1 MDSKYISELTQ
12 EEKLS
17 FIKIFCKLIN
27 IDNTV
32 EKEEIEFLKLIAG
45 RYGVPGNVVIEVIRA
60 NKSIDHKAE
69 ARKITNR
76 QHALELIKEMCVL
89 ANVDNE
95 VGDNELD
102 MIVDVAEAAGIED
115 EKVLLIN
122 RWVLDS
128 AIVLK
133 TGQIIMERN
142 NG

>member
-1 MDSKYISELTQ
+1 MRILKWV
-12 EEKLS
+12 

-27 IDNTV
+27 IDSNV
-32 EKEEIEFLKLIAG
+32 DKEEIDFLKVIAS
-45 RYGVPGNVVIEVIRA
+45 RYGVPSNVVIEVIKA
-60 NKSIDHKAE
+60 SKNVDHITE
-69 ARKITNR
+69 ARKLTNR

-89 ANVDNE
+89 ANVDDE
-95 VGDNELD
+95 VGDTELD
-102 MIVDVAEAAGIED
+102 MIVEVAGAAGIED

>member
-1 MDSKYISELTQ
+1 MDNKYIQELTQ
-12 EEKLS
+12 EEKII
-17 FIKIFCKLIN
+17 FVKIFCKLIN

-32 EKEEIEFLKLIAG
+32 EKEEIEFLKVIAG
-45 RYGVPGNVVIEVIRA
+45 RYGLESNTVVDIIRSA
-60 NKSIDHKAE
+60 KTIDHVAE

-76 QHALELIKEMCVL
+76 QHGLELIKEMCVL
-89 ANVDNE
+89 SNIDDE
-95 VGDNELD
+95 VEDQELD
-102 MIVDVAEAAGIED
+102 MIIDVAAAMRIED

-133 TGQIIMERN
+133 TGQLILERN